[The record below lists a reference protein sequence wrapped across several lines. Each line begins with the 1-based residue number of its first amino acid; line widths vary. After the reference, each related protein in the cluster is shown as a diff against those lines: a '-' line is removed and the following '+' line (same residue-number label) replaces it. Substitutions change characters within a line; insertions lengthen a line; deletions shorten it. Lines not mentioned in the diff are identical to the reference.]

1 MIRGRIQSADSPRVG
16 AKLGNR
22 GNCHD
27 TLKTAVEQRKRRL
40 PLVQR
45 HPPGR
50 TYNAGAGG
58 SNPSPPTHFVMFMI
72 AHATA
77 QGSSAMRHAKVLVE
91 A

>member
-1 MIRGRIQSADSPRVG
+1 VILA
-16 AKLGNR
+16 
-22 GNCHD
+22 
-27 TLKTAVEQRKRRL
+27 
-40 PLVQR
+40 
-45 HPPGR
+45 
-50 TYNAGAGG
+50 YNAGAGG